1 MGCSV
6 PINTKEAKNIYYNKL
21 SIFELIYGVTDPDWT
36 DDSDDI
42 DPELARLDKADFELK
57 QYYEDRIRR

>member
-1 MGCSV
+1 MLLYK
-6 PINTKEAKNIYYNKL
+6 PT
-21 SIFELIYGVTDPDWT
+21 IFELMYGVTDPDWT

-42 DPELARLDKADFELK
+42 DPELARLDKADFDLK